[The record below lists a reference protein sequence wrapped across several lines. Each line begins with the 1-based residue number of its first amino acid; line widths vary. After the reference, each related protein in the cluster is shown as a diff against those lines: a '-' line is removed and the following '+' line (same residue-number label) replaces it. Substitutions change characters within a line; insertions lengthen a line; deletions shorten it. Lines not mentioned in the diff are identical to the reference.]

1 MTASP
6 SGHADGAE
14 EGQEISGRL
23 CWSLRNIVYCEER
36 GMAHRKNRK
45 KEKKPTSPWLLNEV
59 RREGYVVCVLRC
71 FYCSLLHTE
80 ALEAREASPFSRVHW
95 LCN

>member
-1 MTASP
+1 MAWVQLLSQQSAYAFQIKNSKCWASLQLIMTASP

-14 EGQEISGRL
+14 EGQEMSGRL

-45 KEKKPTSPWLLNEV
+45 KKERKKPTSPWLLNEV
-59 RREGYVVCVLRC
+59 RREG
-71 FYCSLLHTE
+71 
-80 ALEAREASPFSRVHW
+80 
-95 LCN
+95 